1 MVSGPIETSQPLLV
15 KSAPSKMVRVNP
27 FQNRTPLT
35 IAEGL
40 KMLLMTP
47 IGLLRIILIV
57 LLLGIGLGF
66 MCLATVCHN
75 KECDKATGDPQPLSR
90 TRRNMLYPVKW
101 CARLIM
107 WCFGYFWVEEHF
119 HNGRACCCTTKPLS
133 AASVIVCNHVCW
145 IGEYTRAVL
154 LCGC

>member
-1 MVSGPIETSQPLLV
+1 MKPALGQPIETSEPLLV
-15 KSAPSKMVRVNP
+15 KSAPSKMVNVNP

-35 IAEGL
+35 VLEGL

-47 IGLLRIILIV
+47 IGILRLMLIV
-57 LLLGIGLGF
+57 LLIGISLCF
-66 MCLATVCHN
+66 MCLATACHTN
-75 KECDKATGDPQPLSR
+75 KSDNTTGDLLPLSP

-119 HNGRACCCTTKPLS
+119 HNGQSNCCTTEPLS
-133 AASVIVCNHVCW
+133 AARVIVCNHVCW
-145 IGEYTRAVL
+145 IGESRL
-154 LCGC
+154 G